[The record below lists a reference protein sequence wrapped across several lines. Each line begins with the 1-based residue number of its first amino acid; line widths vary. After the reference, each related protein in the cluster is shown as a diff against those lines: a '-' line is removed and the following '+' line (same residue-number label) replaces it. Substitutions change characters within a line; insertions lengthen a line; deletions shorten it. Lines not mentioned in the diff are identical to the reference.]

1 MSRFSEGD
9 FNFPSD
15 DDDQHSDFDSDYD
28 EGDHDEVEH
37 DPDSF
42 LSAIPAGLVNQWKQ
56 SEHGMEEKKLNYV
69 ILRQA
74 ITICEKSFLWRFR
87 RFGKKV
93 RIINAM
99 YFAMA
104 DLVKGE
110 D

>member
-1 MSRFSEGD
+1 MSRFNDGD
-9 FNFPSD
+9 FFSPD
-15 DDDQHSDFDSDYD
+15 DEEQHSEFEHEYD
-28 EGDHDEVEH
+28 EDDHDEVEH

-56 SEHGMEEKKLNYV
+56 SEISIEEKKLDYV

-74 ITICEKSFLWRFR
+74 ISLCEKSFLWRFR
-87 RFGKKV
+87 RFSKKV
-93 RIINAM
+93 RMINAM

-110 D
+110 E